1 MQAMRLIA
9 GVVCSTVLAIALLA
23 VLPNVSPENADTAAI
38 ETAWRDWMPRHD
50 MTQSTMDL
58 GAQGTIIRTADAG
71 REAATPYPVASLS
84 KAVTAMC
91 LNALL
96 PQTPCTWDTPLSDF
110 TAVWDTLGMAP
121 HPELAKLPL
130 SALVTHT
137 SGLPKNIDADE
148 TAGEGRNLY
157 TQVHFAR
164 AALHNPAHLSA
175 DRSHSYSNVNF
186 ALLGQIIEGITGQP
200 YGDHCFETVM
210 RPAGATSAQVG
221 GRMWASAGFGGWSVS
236 ATEYARFLM
245 HWFAPDR
252 LWMQNP
258 NAFPLD
264 RNSGAGLG
272 VFNRRVDGHHMLNHS
287 GLWRSKTPERQSGAL
302 FVVSDTGAVFVANW
316 QGALPP
322 DAYSD
327 LRESITAALH

>member
-1 MQAMRLIA
+1 MSAT
-9 GVVCSTVLAIALLA
+9 SEPVL
-23 VLPNVSPENADTAAI
+23 V
-38 ETAWRDWMPRHD
+38 
-50 MTQSTMDL
+50 
-58 GAQGTIIRTADAG
+58 
-71 REAATPYPVASLS
+71 
-84 KAVTAMC
+84 
-91 LNALL
+91 
-96 PQTPCTWDTPLSDF
+96 
-110 TAVWDTLGMAP
+110 
-121 HPELAKLPL
+121 
-130 SALVTHT
+130 
-137 SGLPKNIDADE
+137 
-148 TAGEGRNLY
+148 
-157 TQVHFAR
+157 AR
-164 AALHNPAHLSA
+164 AALREPAHLSA

-221 GRMWASAGFGGWSVS
+221 GRMWAYAGFGGWSVS